1 MVMGP
6 THAMSGAA
14 VGLAVAQILPAQW
27 GGVTSPSEA
36 FVFAGIGAGAALLPD
51 LDSPQATVSRSFGP
65 VSIGLAHLVENGSQA
80 LVNATRG
87 PKDEWCN
94 NGHRT
99 ATHTVWFALLAG
111 LLVAAGVA
119 LGGKP
124 VAIGLLFFFLGLGL
138 RGLFPGWTKKND
150 WLAIT
155 ALSLGLAVAVWQFIP
170 VTAAPA
176 ALGMAVTIG
185 VLTHI
190 GGDALTKQG
199 VPALAPIVN
208 VRGRR
213 WWEYALPGPMRISA
227 SGTADQL
234 LLAVF
239 TLVASYEVFLIASG
253 RTIADATQAL
263 GAG

>member
-14 VGLAVAQILPAQW
+14 VGLAVAQVLPAQW

-65 VSIGLAHLVENGSQA
+65 ASIGLSHLVENGSQA

-111 LLVAAGVA
+111 ILTAIAVAV
-119 LGGKP
+119 GGKTAT
-124 VAIGLLFFFLGLGL
+124 VALLFFFLGLGL
-138 RGLFPGWTKKND
+138 RGLFPSWAKRND
-150 WLAIT
+150 WLFVT
-155 ALSLGLAVAVWQFIP
+155 AAALGLALAVWQFVP
-170 VTAAPA
+170 VTATPA

-190 GGDALTKQG
+190 AGDALTKQG

-213 WWEYALPGPMRISA
+213 WWDYALPGPMRISA

-239 TLVASYEVFLIASG
+239 TLIASYEVFLIASG
-253 RTIADATQAL
+253 RTVSNVAQAL
-263 GAG
+263 VAG